1 MTYAISLN
9 GNKIVVANITCAQRT
24 LELYRDLKDLGSRD
38 FLTTDGQ
45 LFKDGKQIG
54 YVSYNGRVWDMD
66 DKEMAV

>member
-9 GNKIVVANITCAQRT
+9 GNKIVVANIACAQHT
-24 LELYRDLKDLGSRD
+24 LGLYRDLKDLGSRD

-66 DKEMAV
+66 DKEIQL